1 MKFGIH
7 TTDTAPHITSITPLA
22 ALPGGEVEVHGRKL
36 ATETYRQPSATI
48 GEQASPVRMSHNS
61 KVLLHVPDG
70 AISGNIQLRVDG
82 HTSNAVPLSVGVAI
96 AEEMDPVASPV
107 VDPEGNIYVT
117 FSGQRGQQTP
127 VSVFQI
133 DPEYQVRPF
142 ATGILNATA
151 VALDADGNLYVSSRH
166 EGTVYRVTPS
176 GAKSVFAEGMGV
188 ATGLAFDRDGFLY
201 VGDRSGTIFKI
212 SPTRQVFVF
221 ATLEPSVSAYH
232 LAFKDAGTLLV
243 SGPTTSANESIHA
256 IEPNGE
262 ISSFYTGL
270 GSSPGHGIGHRRQCL
285 RRRLPAR
292 PPRSGKNHSKSGSV
306 AGGFRLRNCRRCLS
320 TGRRCRRGHA
330 RYRISCWIRYC
341 RKIIALTAVRPAPS
355 IDQAGRNHRLRL
367 RLAKDDATG
376 AIDLVAKFIHVL
388 KFMLLL
394 AVYRFRITFTSQS
407 HPCLQK
413 SLPSGQNY

>member
-1 MKFGIH
+1 
-7 TTDTAPHITSITPLA
+7 
-22 ALPGGEVEVHGRKL
+22 
-36 ATETYRQPSATI
+36 
-48 GEQASPVRMSHNS
+48 
-61 KVLLHVPDG
+61 
-70 AISGNIQLRVDG
+70 DG

-96 AEEMDPVASPV
+96 AEDMDPVASPV
-107 VDPEGNIYVT
+107 VDREGTIYVT

-151 VALDADGNLYVSSRH
+151 VALDAEGNLYVSSRH

-232 LAFKDAGTLLV
+232 LAFNEGGTLLV

-270 GSSPGHGIGHRRQCL
+270 GRPQGMALDVDDNVYVAASIHGRRGVVKITPSREASL
-285 RRRLPAR
+285 VI
-292 PPRSGKNHSKSGSV
+292 SGSGIV
-306 AGGFRLRNCRRCLS
+306 G
-320 TGRRCRRGHA
+320 
-330 RYRISCWIRYC
+330 
-341 RKIIALTAVRPAPS
+341 
-355 IDQAGRNHRLRL
+355 
-367 RLAKDDATG
+367 LAFLPEGDAT
-376 AIDLVAKFIHVL
+376 VATRDTVYHVGL
-388 KFMLLL
+388 DIVGRLL
-394 AVYRFRITFTSQS
+394 
-407 HPCLQK
+407 H
-413 SLPSGQNY
+413 